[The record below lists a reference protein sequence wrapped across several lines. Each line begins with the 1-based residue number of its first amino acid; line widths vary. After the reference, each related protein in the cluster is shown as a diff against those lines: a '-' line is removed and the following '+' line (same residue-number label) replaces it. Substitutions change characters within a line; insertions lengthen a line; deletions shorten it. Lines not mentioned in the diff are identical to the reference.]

1 MTPKRRETV
10 PTRKGFSRVAE
21 DGCVA
26 LLRTLKDVP
35 EDDRLDAVAM
45 FVDVACKT
53 KWMTEEPHG

>member
-1 MTPKRRETV
+1 MTPMRSSRV
-10 PTRKGFSRVAE
+10 PTPKGFSKVAE

-35 EDDRLDAVAM
+35 EDDRLDAVAL

-53 KWMTEEPHG
+53 KWMTEEP